1 MASVLDRPT
10 DTVETRRAVEP
21 TGRPPRSPRHPRRHS
36 ASAARW
42 LAVAVLGFMVGAAL
56 VLLTDS
62 DPSQPTV
69 SATPSGGSGSTASA
83 AGATSGGVT
92 DVNGQH
98 VHGVKAGDVAAEAQP
113 DVPLDAPT
121 RALLADQLTIARNH
135 AMQYPTVA
143 D

>member
-10 DTVETRRAVEP
+10 DTVPEPRASDRTGGPRAPRGRRSRSG
-21 TGRPPRSPRHPRRHS
+21 GRSVI
-36 ASAARW
+36 
-42 LAVAVLGFMVGAAL
+42 LAVLLLGLVLGAAV

-62 DPSQPTV
+62 SDPSQPAV

-83 AGATSGGVT
+83 AGATSASSNAGVT

-98 VHGVKAGDVAAEAQP
+98 VHGVKAGDIAAEAQP

-121 RALLADQLTIARNH
+121 RELLASQ
-135 AMQYPTVA
+135 
-143 D
+143 